1 MQRTR
6 VLFYEKKKKNLKIVQ
21 RYCIYFFQ
29 LEYMRQNN
37 CFGSNMYN
45 ELKRET
51 IVIIL
56 TNQHFNYLKKQKKK
70 VKIQLSLQ
78 DAK

>member
-1 MQRTR
+1 
-6 VLFYEKKKKNLKIVQ
+6 
-21 RYCIYFFQ
+21 
-29 LEYMRQNN
+29 MRQNN